1 MKIRYGHFS
10 VFAAALVVSA
20 TVTCAKFDDL
30 DDQNPVLIVNIEVT
44 DPVAIP
50 ISDTQKVYLI
60 YYLNKNWS
68 NPWFQQGSSNSTI
81 INPVVLSQTLYIAAF
96 WDDNGNGVVDAGEPC
111 TGWKNADHAAADE
124 LDMLTLLPL
133 EWREVTITLDPA
145 IVY

>member
-1 MKIRYGHFS
+1 MKRMFRHFS
-10 VFAAALVVSA
+10 ILAVALIVSS

-30 DDQNPVLIVNIEVT
+30 DDQNPVLVVDIEVT

-50 ISDTQKVYLI
+50 ISETQKVYLI
-60 YYLNKNWS
+60 YYVNKNWT
-68 NPWFQQGSSNSTI
+68 NPWLQHGSGTPTI

-96 WDDNGNGVVDAGEPC
+96 WDQNDNGVVDAGEPC
-111 TGWKNADHAAADE
+111 TGWKNADHAAANE

>member
-1 MKIRYGHFS
+1 MKRIFRHFS
-10 VFAAALVVSA
+10 VFAAALIVSA
-20 TVTCAKFDDL
+20 NVTCAKFDDL

-50 ISDTQKVYLI
+50 ISATQKVHLI
-60 YYLNKNWS
+60 YYVNKNWT
-68 NPWFQQGSSNSTI
+68 NPWLQQSSSTSTI
-81 INPVVLSQTLYIAAF
+81 INPVVLSKTLYIAAF
-96 WDDNGNGVVDAGEPC
+96 WDANSNGVVDAGEPC